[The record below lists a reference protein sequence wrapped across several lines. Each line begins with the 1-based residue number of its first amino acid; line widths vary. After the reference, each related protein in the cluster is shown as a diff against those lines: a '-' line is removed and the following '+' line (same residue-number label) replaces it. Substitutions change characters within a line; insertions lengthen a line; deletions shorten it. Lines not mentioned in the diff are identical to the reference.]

1 MRGMS
6 EPASPA
12 CVFAPVARK
21 VQGRVVLRR
30 WLAWLQKT
38 VWPVSIVLGLL
49 MLWALRGGASIV
61 AALWCTLALWKIGG
75 LVFAWLRRPGAFSAL
90 ALWDTA
96 AGRREAFA
104 NAWWFEDRREASEA
118 AQRHVEAQK
127 AALTPAMSKLS
138 SDLPLRPAR
147 SLLLPLLLVMLGSFI
162 SAVQTPT
169 EEILVLDD
177 VMAAKAAEAAK
188 ELAKLDLDKKKLAGL
203 KAEEQKQVEDLKA
216 KLEQT
221 AAELAD
227 AGGKDAKQVL
237 AELERRARDA
247 EKLAEDLAKGKD
259 DWASDKLVEELRK
272 HADTADLGDAVAAK
286 NSPAAAKAAEK
297 LGDELK
303 SPQISA
309 ETKQRLNNTL
319 KEVQDN
325 AEDQD
330 RKRMVGQHVLGAG
343 DQMQKGDLKAA
354 GAEFEQLAEKM
365 RDASLR
371 EEAQKQLQQLAEQ
384 LRQAGSGI
392 TGENQ
397 TGAMQELGQN
407 SQQGPQGQNQQS
419 VPQMSQQQGGPQNQ
433 QQQQMLAPPGIGQQ
447 QQQNQMQQPQN
458 NQGQGQQQQMM
469 MAQPGQQGQPNQQ
482 GQPGP
487 PMLVAPVP
495 GQTPMNPPK
504 DNMVIV
510 PGNAPNDPNQPGF
523 MTQSPSSGDKPGVG
537 KSDLNN
543 APTTKQETAKSDMVQ
558 AQQNAEGQSTVRS
571 VEGGARKEDAARSAT
586 QTTLEAI
593 QAEEAALDEAALP
606 PARREQV
613 RRYFNELRKRFEPS
627 QK

>member
-1 MRGMS
+1 MS

-38 VWPVSIVLGLL
+38 VWPVSIVLALM

-61 AALWCTLALWKIGG
+61 AALWGTLALWKIGG

-90 ALWDTA
+90 ALWDSA

-147 SLLLPLLLVMLGSFI
+147 SLLVPLLLVMLGSLI
-162 SAVQTPT
+162 SAVQTPS

-227 AGGKDAKQVL
+227 AGGKDAKKVL

-319 KEVQDN
+319 KEAQDN

-510 PGNAPNDPNQPGF
+510 PGNAPNDPNKPGF

-558 AQQNAEGQSTVRS
+558 AQQNAEGQATVRS

>member
-1 MRGMS
+1 MHGMS

-30 WLAWLQKT
+30 WLSWLQNT
-38 VWPVSIVLGLL
+38 VWPVSIVLALM
-49 MLWALRGGASIV
+49 MLWALRGGMSIV
-61 AALWCTLALWKIGG
+61 AALWCTLALWNIGG
-75 LVFAWLRRPGAFSAL
+75 LVFVWLRRPGAFSSL
-90 ALWDTA
+90 ALWDSAT
-96 AGRREAFA
+96 GRREAFA
-104 NAWWFEDRREASEA
+104 NAWWFEDRLEASEA

-147 SLLLPLLLVMLGSFI
+147 SLLVPLVLVMLGSLI

-330 RKRMVGQHVLGAG
+330 RKRTVGQHVLGAG

-354 GAEFEQLAEKM
+354 GAEFEKLAEKM
-365 RDASLR
+365 RDAALR

-397 TGAMQELGQN
+397 AGAMQELGQN
-407 SQQGPQGQNQQS
+407 SQQGPKGQNQQN
-419 VPQMSQQQGGPQNQ
+419 VPQTSQQQGGPQNQ
-433 QQQQMLAPPGIGQQ
+433 QQQQMLAPPGIGQ

-495 GQTPMNPPK
+495 GQTPMDPSK

-510 PGNAPNDPNQPGF
+510 PGNAPNDPNKPGF

-543 APTTKQETAKSDMVQ
+543 APTSKQETAKSDMVQ

-613 RRYFNELRKRFEPS
+613 RRYFNELRKRFEPP

>member
-1 MRGMS
+1 MS

-38 VWPVSIVLGLL
+38 VWPVSIVLALM

-90 ALWDTA
+90 ALWDSA

-147 SLLLPLLLVMLGSFI
+147 SLLLPLLLVMLGSLI
-162 SAVQTPT
+162 SAVRTPT

-325 AEDQD
+325 AEEQD

-365 RDASLR
+365 RDAALR

-419 VPQMSQQQGGPQNQ
+419 VPQMGQQQGGPQNQ

-495 GQTPMNPPK
+495 GQTPMNPTK
-504 DNMVIV
+504 NNMVIV
-510 PGNAPNDPNQPGF
+510 PGNAPNDPNKPGF

-558 AQQNAEGQSTVRS
+558 AQQNAEGQATVRS

>member
-1 MRGMS
+1 
-6 EPASPA
+6 
-12 CVFAPVARK
+12 
-21 VQGRVVLRR
+21 
-30 WLAWLQKT
+30 
-38 VWPVSIVLGLL
+38 
-49 MLWALRGGASIV
+49 
-61 AALWCTLALWKIGG
+61 
-75 LVFAWLRRPGAFSAL
+75 
-90 ALWDTA
+90 
-96 AGRREAFA
+96 
-104 NAWWFEDRREASEA
+104 
-118 AQRHVEAQK
+118 
-127 AALTPAMSKLS
+127 
-138 SDLPLRPAR
+138 
-147 SLLLPLLLVMLGSFI
+147 
-162 SAVQTPT
+162 
-169 EEILVLDD
+169 
-177 VMAAKAAEAAK
+177 
-188 ELAKLDLDKKKLAGL
+188 
-203 KAEEQKQVEDLKA
+203 
-216 KLEQT
+216 
-221 AAELAD
+221 
-227 AGGKDAKQVL
+227 
-237 AELERRARDA
+237 
-247 EKLAEDLAKGKD
+247 
-259 DWASDKLVEELRK
+259 
-272 HADTADLGDAVAAK
+272 
-286 NSPAAAKAAEK
+286 
-297 LGDELK
+297 
-303 SPQISA
+303 
-309 ETKQRLNNTL
+309 
-319 KEVQDN
+319 
-325 AEDQD
+325 
-330 RKRMVGQHVLGAG
+330 MVGQHVLGAG

-354 GAEFEQLAEKM
+354 GAEFEKLAEKM
-365 RDASLR
+365 RDAALR

-495 GQTPMNPPK
+495 GQTPMNPSK

-510 PGNAPNDPNQPGF
+510 PGNAPNDPNKPGF

-558 AQQNAEGQSTVRS
+558 AQQNAEGQATVRS